1 MIDQIFVIHILND
14 RIRYSQNIKDNTNTF
29 NIFIIKYLIIT
40 YIDIY

>member
-1 MIDQIFVIHILND
+1 MIYQIFVIHILND

-29 NIFIIKYLIIT
+29 NIIVKYLIIT